1 MRARAMA
8 MSMALLL
15 LAGTTAGVAAADQ
28 GGRLAEGPAARVAS
42 PPRRLRFA
50 PSRQSACPSG
60 PAQWY
65 QPWLTGGAGS
75 NYLGPGG
82 WRSSPGLNYGP
93 FGPYP
98 TLQTA
103 AFFGATNS
111 PFDPFTTMQLTHYL
125 ALQNGTGLNS
135 GSLSGLG
142 PLASLPQTGLGT
154 LANANINQLLALG
167 VGNSSVNAQGQLTF
181 TLGNGLNTF
190 VVPQGQNF
198 GTVTLGQIAN
208 QVPLV
213 QFNNVSSLPAFSGL
227 GGIGSFGTVLNTVST
242 TVTGP

>member
-1 MRARAMA
+1 
-8 MSMALLL
+8 MALLL
-15 LAGTTAGVAAADQ
+15 LAGTTAGVAAADR

-42 PPRRLRFA
+42 PPAGFDSLLPANQLA
-50 PSRQSACPSG
+50 PNG

-98 TLQTA
+98 TIQTA

-125 ALQNGTGLNS
+125 SLQNGTGLNS
-135 GSLSGLG
+135 NSLTGVG
-142 PLASLPQTGLGT
+142 PLASLSQSGLGT
-154 LANANINQLLALG
+154 LANANLSQLLTLG
-167 VGNSSVNAQGQLTF
+167 VGTSGVNAQGQLTF

-198 GTVTLGQIAN
+198 GTVTLGQIVN

-213 QFNNVSSLPAFSGL
+213 QFGGGNGQTGFGGL
-227 GGIGSFGTVLNTVST
+227 GGFGGFGIGSD
-242 TVTGP
+242 TVTGTVTGQ

>member
-1 MRARAMA
+1 MA
-8 MSMALLL
+8 VSVALLL

-42 PPRRLRFA
+42 PPAGFDSLLPANQLA
-50 PSRQSACPSG
+50 PTG

-82 WRSSPGLNYGP
+82 WRSSSALNYGP

-111 PFDPFTTMQLTHYL
+111 PYDPFTTMQLTHSL
-125 ALQNGTGLNS
+125 ALQNGTGVNAS
-135 GSLSGLG
+135 SLTGLG
-142 PLASLPQTGLGT
+142 PLASLSQTGLGT

-167 VGNSSVNAQGQLTF
+167 VGTSGANAQGQLTF
-181 TLGNGLNTF
+181 TLGNGLSTYA
-190 VVPQGQNF
+190 VPQGQNF
-198 GTVTLGQIAN
+198 GTVSLGQIVN

-213 QFNNVSSLPAFSGL
+213 QFSGVGNLPAFSGFGGL
-227 GGIGSFGTVLNTVST
+227 GGFGGFGTSFNTVSS
-242 TVTGP
+242 TVTGQ